1 MTQTRSC
8 RPLTGPAA
16 TESFHPSKEREPG
29 FHMYMPLRDLEHA
42 AAGLCPSLA
51 TVSVLM
57 AYAHRT
63 DVDGVTRA
71 SVREIARG
79 LDRSPG
85 TVHGH
90 VQRLV
95 ELGFLEQ
102 LGDCREGNRHRPWRV
117 AGMDRRNKLAGG
129 AGENHHRGG
138 TSARGGSARKAMDV
152 TSGARGGSARTLLSG
167 ELLIETTRA
176 STQQEPYPASDW
188 GRATPAGIRASR
200 EALRE
205 RRAREGAPAD
215 LEAPEGAR
223 DAPTVPDAGFEAQ
236 KATEDSAEGA
246 V

>member
-1 MTQTRSC
+1 MSAKGGSAPGLREVPPAPPSYRFRS
-8 RPLTGPAA
+8 
-16 TESFHPSKEREPG
+16 REPGQSHG

-117 AGMDRRNKLAGG
+117 AGMDRRNKL
-129 AGENHHRGG
+129 
-138 TSARGGSARKAMDV
+138 
-152 TSGARGGSARTLLSG
+152 
-167 ELLIETTRA
+167 
-176 STQQEPYPASDW
+176 
-188 GRATPAGIRASR
+188 
-200 EALRE
+200 
-205 RRAREGAPAD
+205 
-215 LEAPEGAR
+215 
-223 DAPTVPDAGFEAQ
+223 
-236 KATEDSAEGA
+236 
-246 V
+246 